1 MNLVIFV
8 SDAKGLS
15 SLNSIIQEANSLGIK
30 LFAMITQS
38 TQLKHPVYQQGDFQ
52 ILCNVERKSV
62 VRSETL
68 GVDLPFKPDW
78 LLVNRERWNPELDII
93 KEFKLKLNSKVG
105 LIEPNSHILNNA
117 ETRLETYSKNRF
129 IDLVDIFFVH
139 SSQAKH
145 QQQLAGFTGNMVVV
159 GNPKYDVN
167 LNSDPKT
174 IEQLKQFYNI
184 DANKKQVLLFSLVNQ
199 HRKNINIIFKNI
211 IKENPQHQ
219 YFYKPYPGEPFDPK
233 FKNDY
238 YPKFFLDNCIP
249 IIEENHIWGMFKICN
264 KHIGCMSSITHATL
278 LSNSE
283 YQDVSLELG
292 IRQKYL
298 DFSGVFQEGGPG
310 LENNKAMWMRSFG
323 FTHESQLRNLLPN
336 DYQNKI
342 KESNNKV
349 WDNLDT
355 PEKLLKLFD
364 DYNDGKASK
373 RIINELQK

>member
-1 MNLVIFV
+1 MNVVVFA
-8 SDAKGLS
+8 SDAKALS

-30 LFAMITQS
+30 LFAMVTQS
-38 TQLKHPVYQQGDFQ
+38 TQLKHPVYQQGEFQ
-52 ILCNVERKSV
+52 ILCNVERKSI

-93 KEFKLKLNSKVG
+93 KEFKLKFNSKIG
-105 LIEPNSHILNNA
+105 LVEPNSHILNNA

-129 IDLVDIFFVH
+129 IDLIDIFFVH

-159 GNPKYDVN
+159 GNPKYDLN
-167 LNSDPKT
+167 LKQDPNILT
-174 IEQLKQFYNI
+174 QLKNLYNV
-184 DANKKQVLLFSLVNQ
+184 DPNKKQVLLFSLVNQ
-199 HRKNINIIFKNI
+199 HRSNINKIFHNI
-211 IKENPQHQ
+211 ITSNPQHQ

-238 YPKFFLDNCIP
+238 YPKFFLNNCTP
-249 IIEENHIWGMFKICN
+249 ITEENHIWGMFEICD

-278 LSNSE
+278 LTNSE
-283 YQDVSLELG
+283 FQDVSLELS
-292 IRQKYL
+292 IPQKYL

-310 LENNKAMWMRSFG
+310 LENNKEMWMRSFS
-323 FTHESQLRNLLPN
+323 FTKESQLRDLLSN
-336 DYQNKI
+336 EYKNEI
-342 KESNNKV
+342 KKSNNKV
-349 WDNLDT
+349 WDNLEN
-355 PEKLLKLFD
+355 PKGLLKLFD
-364 DYNDGKASK
+364 DYNDGNASK

>member
-1 MNLVIFV
+1 MNLVIFA

-30 LFAMITQS
+30 LFAMVTQS

-78 LLVNRERWNPELDII
+78 LIVNRERWNPELDII
-93 KEFKLKLNSKVG
+93 KEFKLKFNSKVG
-105 LIEPNSHILNNA
+105 LVEPNSHILNNA

-129 IDLVDIFFVH
+129 IDLIDIFFVH
-139 SSQAKH
+139 SSQAKQ

-159 GNPKYDVN
+159 GNPKYDIN
-167 LNSDPKT
+167 LDSDPKT
-174 IEQLKQFYNI
+174 LEQLKQLYNI
-184 DANKKQVLLFSLVNQ
+184 DPNKKQVLLFSLVNQ
-199 HRKNINIIFKNI
+199 HRKNINEIFKNI
-211 IKENPQHQ
+211 IKKNPQHQ

-233 FKNDY
+233 FKDDY
-238 YPKFFLDNCIP
+238 YPKFFLDTCIP
-249 IIEENHIWGMFKICN
+249 ITEENHIWGMFKICN

-283 YQDVSLELG
+283 HQDVSLELD
-292 IRQKYL
+292 IPQKYL

-323 FTHESQLRNLLPN
+323 FTNESQLHNLLPN
-336 DYQNKI
+336 QYKNEIEK
-342 KESNNKV
+342 SNNKV
-349 WDNLDT
+349 WNNLEN
-355 PEKLLKLFD
+355 PKELLKLFD
-364 DYNDGKASK
+364 DYNDRNSSK

>member
-1 MNLVIFV
+1 MNLVIFA

-30 LFAMITQS
+30 LFAMVTQS
-38 TQLKHPVYQQGDFQ
+38 TQLKHPIYQQGDFQ
-52 ILCNVERKSV
+52 TLCNVERKSV

-93 KEFKLKLNSKVG
+93 KEFKLKFNSKVG

-129 IDLVDIFFVH
+129 IDLIDIFFVH

-159 GNPKYDVN
+159 GNPKYDLN
-167 LNSDPKT
+167 LNSDPNVLN
-174 IEQLKQFYNI
+174 QLKQLYNV
-184 DANKKQVLLFSLVNQ
+184 DPNKKQVLLFSLVNQ
-199 HRKNINIIFKNI
+199 HRNSINKIFKNI
-211 IKENPQHQ
+211 VNSNPQDQ

-249 IIEENHIWGMFKICN
+249 IMEENHIWGMFEICG

-278 LSNSE
+278 LSQSE
-283 YQDVSLELG
+283 YQDVSVELD
-292 IRQKYL
+292 IPQKYL

-323 FTHESQLRNLLPN
+323 FTNESQLRNLLPIQYKN
-336 DYQNKI
+336 EI
-342 KESNNKV
+342 KKSNNKV
-349 WDNLDT
+349 WDNLEN
-355 PEKLLKLFD
+355 PKELLKLFD
-364 DYNDGKASK
+364 DYNDKNTSK

>member
-1 MNLVIFV
+1 MNLVIFA

-129 IDLVDIFFVH
+129 IDLIDIFFVH
-139 SSQAKH
+139 SSQAKY
-145 QQQLAGFTGNMVVV
+145 QQQLAGFTGNMIVV
-159 GNPKYDVN
+159 GNPKYDIN
-167 LNSDPKT
+167 LDPDPKT

-184 DANKKQVLLFSLVNQ
+184 DTTKKQVLLFSLVNQ
-199 HRKNINIIFKNI
+199 HRKNINIIFKNKIFRKYIEWLKRKSHLTNI
-211 IKENPQHQ
+211 IVS
-219 YFYKPYPGEPFDPK
+219 K
-233 FKNDY
+233 FHLIK
-238 YPKFFLDNCIP
+238 LLGIM
-249 IIEENHIWGMFKICN
+249 IQKIKSLIVLLELIRLQL
-264 KHIGCMSSITHATL
+264 KHINFYA
-278 LSNSE
+278 
-283 YQDVSLELG
+283 Y
-292 IRQKYL
+292 
-298 DFSGVFQEGGPG
+298 
-310 LENNKAMWMRSFG
+310 G
-323 FTHESQLRNLLPN
+323 F
-336 DYQNKI
+336 
-342 KESNNKV
+342 
-349 WDNLDT
+349 
-355 PEKLLKLFD
+355 
-364 DYNDGKASK
+364 
-373 RIINELQK
+373 

>member
-1 MNLVIFV
+1 MNVVVFA
-8 SDAKGLS
+8 SDAKALS

-30 LFAMITQS
+30 LFAMVTQS
-38 TQLKHPVYQQGDFQ
+38 TQLKHPVYQQGEFQ

-93 KEFKLKLNSKVG
+93 KEFKLKFNSKIG
-105 LIEPNSHILNNA
+105 LVEPNSHILNNA

-129 IDLVDIFFVH
+129 IDLIDIFFVH

-159 GNPKYDVN
+159 GNPKYDLN
-167 LNSDPKT
+167 LKQDPNILT
-174 IEQLKQFYNI
+174 QLKNLYNV
-184 DANKKQVLLFSLVNQ
+184 DPNKKQVLLFSLVNQ
-199 HRKNINIIFKNI
+199 HRSNINKIFHNI
-211 IKENPQHQ
+211 ITSNPQHQ

-249 IIEENHIWGMFKICN
+249 ITEENHIWGMFEICS
-264 KHIGCMSSITHATL
+264 KHVGCMSSITHATL
-278 LSNSE
+278 LTNSE
-283 YQDVSLELG
+283 FQDVSLELN
-292 IRQKYL
+292 IPQKYL

-310 LENNKAMWMRSFG
+310 LENNKEMWMRSFS
-323 FTHESQLRNLLPN
+323 FTKESQLRDLLSN
-336 DYQNKI
+336 EYKNEI
-342 KESNNKV
+342 KKSNNKV
-349 WDNLDT
+349 WDNLEN
-355 PEKLLKLFD
+355 PKGLLKLFD
-364 DYNDGKASK
+364 DYNDGNASK

>member
-1 MNLVIFV
+1 MNVVVFA
-8 SDAKGLS
+8 SDAKALS

-30 LFAMITQS
+30 LFAMVTQS
-38 TQLKHPVYQQGDFQ
+38 TQLKHPVYQQGEFQ

-93 KEFKLKLNSKVG
+93 KEFKLKFNSKIG
-105 LIEPNSHILNNA
+105 LVEPNSHILNNA

-129 IDLVDIFFVH
+129 IDLIDIFFVH

-159 GNPKYDVN
+159 GNPKYDLN
-167 LNSDPKT
+167 LKQDPNILT
-174 IEQLKQFYNI
+174 QLKNLYNV
-184 DANKKQVLLFSLVNQ
+184 DPNKKQVLLFSLVNQ
-199 HRKNINIIFKNI
+199 HRSNINKIFHNI
-211 IKENPQHQ
+211 ITSNPQHQ

-249 IIEENHIWGMFKICN
+249 IIEENHIWGMFEICS
-264 KHIGCMSSITHATL
+264 KHVGCMSSITHATL
-278 LSNSE
+278 LTNSE
-283 YQDVSLELG
+283 FQDVSLELN
-292 IRQKYL
+292 IPQKYL

-310 LENNKAMWMRSFG
+310 LENNKEMWMRSFS
-323 FTHESQLRNLLPN
+323 FTKESQLRDLLSN
-336 DYQNKI
+336 EYKNEI
-342 KESNNKV
+342 KKSNNKV
-349 WDNLDT
+349 WDNLEN
-355 PEKLLKLFD
+355 PKGLLKLFD
-364 DYNDGKASK
+364 DYNDGNASK